1 LIVQRVRTGDHA
13 WGTSVE
19 LCAPERR
26 NALDQQAVAE
36 LREAF
41 TADGPGAVLLCAEG
55 PAFCA
60 GGDVDVLTAAAA
72 AGDLT
77 DLLMT
82 NAAAFADVVEAIVT
96 CPRPVVVA
104 VDGPAVGG
112 GASLV
117 LACDVRLATPRA
129 RLVFGWGRWGLPP
142 DGCITATLAAAV
154 GPARARSLL
163 LEGAE
168 VGADADLACLL
179 FSRVVAVDRLAEEVA
194 RTVAALAEAP
204 GARAAKA
211 ATAARFLPVLRAQR
225 EAELTAIARVAA
237 DKATGERLAMLYKI
251 DR

>member
-1 LIVQRVRTGDHA
+1 LIVQRVRTSDHA

-26 NALDQQAVAE
+26 NALDQRAVAE
-36 LREAF
+36 LRDAF
-41 TADGPGAVLLCAEG
+41 TADGHGAVLLCAEG

-60 GGDVDVLTAAAA
+60 GGDVGLLAAAAA

-82 NAAAFADVVEAIVT
+82 NAAAFADAIEAIIT

-142 DGCITATLAAAV
+142 DGCVTATLAAAV
-154 GPARARSLL
+154 GSTRARSLL
-163 LEGAE
+163 MEGAD
-168 VGADADLACLL
+168 VGADADVASRL
-179 FSRVVAVDRLAEEVA
+179 FSRVVAVDRLAEEAVEV
-194 RTVAALAEAP
+194 VAALAESA
-204 GARAAKA
+204 GARATKA
-211 ATAARFLPVLRAQR
+211 AAAALFLPVLRAQR
-225 EAELTAIARVAA
+225 EAELAAIARVAA
-237 DKATGERLAMLYKI
+237 DTATGDRLAMLYKI